1 MFDLEMRAAEESG
14 NLLGFVKMDDH
25 STENKG
31 HSDLPNYAK
40 PPKCSKMI

>member
-1 MFDLEMRAAEESG
+1 MFDLETRAAKESG
-14 NLLGFVKMDDH
+14 NLFGFVKMDDH